1 MITKPV
7 KIEIKAKNEPQA
19 KNISE
24 LIQWVC
30 DNVAPDDIEQLL
42 TKVEKKPSLVKTALI
57 LG

>member
-7 KIEIKAKNEPQA
+7 KIEIKAKNEAQA